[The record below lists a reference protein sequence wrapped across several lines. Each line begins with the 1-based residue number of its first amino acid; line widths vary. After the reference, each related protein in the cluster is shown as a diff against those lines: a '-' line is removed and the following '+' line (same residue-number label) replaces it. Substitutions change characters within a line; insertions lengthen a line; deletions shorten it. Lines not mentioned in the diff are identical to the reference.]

1 MYTEIVKHIGCF
13 WCELSSTQRC
23 TQLGMHWRVSEYLHE
38 FLKYWL
44 CNQDACWGYVAITVS
59 LDSVHSQHV
68 FSTLLPLCWLQI
80 NSLTPYLV
88 LFQAVVFF
96 WFSEKLF
103 LGCSTFSSVEGT
115 PFYICLWHLMYQ
127 LKYSWI
133 KISPKILPLF
143 IKCEWLSMNIVL
155 PWMYTSKFRTK
166 ETTRHFF
173 RRW

>member
-1 MYTEIVKHIGCF
+1 MWTVKHTEVHTIGNALKGF
-13 WCELSSTQRC
+13 RIPSWILKILVVQPRC
-23 TQLGMHWRVSEYLHE
+23 MLR
-38 FLKYWL
+38 
-44 CNQDACWGYVAITVS
+44 GYVAITVS

-88 LFQAVVFF
+88 LFQAVLFF

-103 LGCSTFSSVEGT
+103 LGCSTFSSEEGT
-115 PFYICLWHLMYQ
+115 PFYICLWHVMYQ